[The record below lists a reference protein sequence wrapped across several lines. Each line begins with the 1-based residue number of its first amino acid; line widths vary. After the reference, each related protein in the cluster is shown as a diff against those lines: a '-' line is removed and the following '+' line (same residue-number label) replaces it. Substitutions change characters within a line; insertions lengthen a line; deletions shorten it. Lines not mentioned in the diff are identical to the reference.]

1 MKKFFL
7 TKDKFDDYS
16 IKLWAE
22 KPMDIVG
29 VFKGDEYRYIMLPRS
44 DFPELTYK
52 NSPIEIELST
62 FKYNMSSPSEEN
74 FLNKIK
80 ECSKQNYI
88 INPNIFLSDHDFVN
102 IIIEHFLGKNWY
114 VCSSISNVQ
123 VNAEA
128 MLEILD
134 KYPNINGNRIGK
146 TFFLK
151 RYFRKLWNSLKKNYK
166 K

>member
-1 MKKFFL
+1 MK
-7 TKDKFDDYS
+7 
-16 IKLWAE
+16 E
-22 KPMDIVG
+22 
-29 VFKGDEYRYIMLPRS
+29 
-44 DFPELTYK
+44 
-52 NSPIEIELST
+52 IEQVAELST

-88 INPNIFLSDHDFVN
+88 INPNIFLSDYDFVN

-114 VCSSISNVQ
+114 VCDPISNIQ

-134 KYPNINGNRIGK
+134 KYPKK

>member
-1 MKKFFL
+1 MK
-7 TKDKFDDYS
+7 
-16 IKLWAE
+16 E
-22 KPMDIVG
+22 
-29 VFKGDEYRYIMLPRS
+29 
-44 DFPELTYK
+44 
-52 NSPIEIELST
+52 IEQVAELST

-88 INPNIFLSDHDFVN
+88 INPNIFLSDYDFVN

-114 VCSSISNVQ
+114 VCSPISNVQ

-134 KYPNINGNRIGK
+134 KYPKK

-166 K
+166 NLSFDEYVERAKDRIYTIAYNNIKDCKKH

>member
-1 MKKFFL
+1 MK
-7 TKDKFDDYS
+7 
-16 IKLWAE
+16 E
-22 KPMDIVG
+22 
-29 VFKGDEYRYIMLPRS
+29 
-44 DFPELTYK
+44 
-52 NSPIEIELST
+52 IEQVAELST

-88 INPNIFLSDHDFVN
+88 INPNIFLSDYDFVN
-102 IIIEHFLGKNWY
+102 IIIQHFLGKNWY
-114 VCSSISNVQ
+114 VCSSISTVQ